1 MAHVPYSSDPMHA
14 PVPQRSYTRI
24 SEGSTIS
31 MRGCPPLEKIVQT
44 IVPLSVVSRTAVTI
58 TSCGGPRRRFPRRLR
73 GTVDIA
79 ARTSSTTNVA
89 NESTNAVN
97 GETGAPVGKSSYTW
111 KAADRNITASPT
123 TGICAIAPTGAPVKT
138 GAIAPTGAP
147 VKKYTGALV

>member
-14 PVPQRSYTRI
+14 PAPQRSYTRV

-31 MRGCPPLEKIVQT
+31 MRGCSPLEKIVQM
-44 IVPLSVVSRTAVTI
+44 IVPFAAVSRTATTI
-58 TSCGGPRRRFPRRLR
+58 TSCGGPRRRLPRRLR
-73 GTVDIA
+73 GTVYNA
-79 ARTSSTTNVA
+79 SRTSCTTNVA
-89 NESTNAVN
+89 KQSTNAVY

-111 KAADRNITASPT
+111 KAADRNITVSPT
-123 TGICAIAPTGAPVKT
+123 TGIST